1 MTATATETRQARAQA
16 SSRNNPRFLRIHER
30 QIAFMPNA
38 SFAEDGEEIDWLA
51 NPRLKAV
58 EEEDA
63 VEHSPKVKGL
73 PAHLMRMCETP
84 IMTANE
90 ERAFFRRMNYLKFR
104 ANEIRA
110 NLDGDHASRKQ
121 LNEVENLL
129 ERAERLRN
137 YIIQANVRLVMSIAK
152 KFADVKN
159 IFDDVLSEGL
169 TSLMRTVEKFDY
181 DRGFRFSTYATTSIQ
196 RDLCRLVMKDK
207 KQRSRFST
215 GSEDVFAACP
225 EEETAP
231 HRRDSE
237 AQTTYDSLMEM
248 IDQLDP
254 RERLIIR
261 SRFGFDTEGGRKQT
275 YTTLGKQLG
284 ISKERVRQLAER
296 AVSKLQTIA
305 PKYGISGLGL

>member
-169 TSLMRTVEKFDY
+169 TSLMHSRKV
-181 DRGFRFSTYATTSIQ
+181 
-196 RDLCRLVMKDK
+196 RL
-207 KQRSRFST
+207 RPRL
-215 GSEDVFAACP
+215 
-225 EEETAP
+225 
-231 HRRDSE
+231 
-237 AQTTYDSLMEM
+237 SL
-248 IDQLDP
+248 QH
-254 RERLIIR
+254 
-261 SRFGFDTEGGRKQT
+261 
-275 YTTLGKQLG
+275 
-284 ISKERVRQLAER
+284 VRHDFYPA
-296 AVSKLQTIA
+296 
-305 PKYGISGLGL
+305 